1 MMKKRILA
9 VLLCGVILASAT
21 ACNTSD
27 KNIDQSV
34 GTTIENSMENPT
46 EKPVENPEGVEGQFL
61 SKQVKE
67 SWRSPLL
74 SFLSTHDR
82 SDYLNGIG
90 GSYAM
95 GLMDLDFDN
104 IPEVLIAYPGGSMGN
119 VFLTIYDLATGEK
132 LTSYNAGYFGK
143 GTDVCFSVAFQNGMP
158 VVLEEGNMRAL
169 DIGYLDRIKVLPKT
183 VKTLE
188 KDARQLFAAS
198 EADGYY
204 VVDGQEV
211 ERGEYEA
218 KYQQFWQEYEKIE
231 ATTLRLIRW
240 VTVESDTPE
249 KTAEKMAD
257 ALINS
262 SQEFID
268 YTKQPTEKPTEK
280 ASVFGDYQD
289 ILGTLVLLQQ
299 ENGLEKFRA
308 EHPNLD
314 EREEKLLTSLC
325 EVDARALGYCM
336 KDVTSDGVDE
346 LLLLNSNFSIRAL
359 YTMHEGMPAFIRLFD
374 NDGSVFFDS
383 LRDYVKIYNYLQVNE
398 GTLSKRV
405 YSLGTI
411 KDGKYVETAT
421 VGYTYHTDT
430 REDSDFF
437 WTENGELRS
446 ADAFTVYE
454 ELERFENDASFSS
467 NPAKLTYTAILEDDP
482 HAVGKNQ
489 HYKITQANGA
499 FKIEVFDKN
508 GVCVYSDEH
517 TNTIYCY
524 AEADILRIVYSA
536 PSGYS
541 GKLNKYRFYNIST
554 NRLSEIFE
562 NVTAFRGE
570 LVAYEVEE
578 GNTTRL
584 VVENVFDKTALQQK
598 FECPQQVS
606 SAHFA
611 LDGKSIEITFDSSTR
626 KPAKR
631 VFCFETLPI
640 LKVTTICYVRYS
652 TSVQGNGN
660 VYYINSGNPALLR
673 PANGDTVR
681 LLETL
686 EGGTYKDA
694 DGNQRNDWH
703 KILYNGKVC
712 FVTADSFEV
721 LTYEVK

>member
-1 MMKKRILA
+1 MKKRILA
-9 VLLCGVILASAT
+9 TLLCGVILASAVS
-21 ACNTSD
+21 CNTKE
-27 KNIDQSV
+27 KNADQATE
-34 GTTIENSMENPT
+34 TTAQQST
-46 EKPVENPEGVEGQFL
+46 EAETTVEILTKNPEGEEGQFL
-61 SKQVKE
+61 SKQVRE
-67 SWRSPLL
+67 SWRGALL

-82 SDYLNGIG
+82 NDYLGGIG

-119 VFLTIYDLATGEK
+119 VFLMIYDLATGENI
-132 LTSYNAGYFGK
+132 TDYNAGYFGK
-143 GTDVCFSVAFQNGMP
+143 GTDVCFSVAFQNGAP
-158 VVLEEGNMRAL
+158 VILEEGNMRAL
-169 DIGYLDRIKVLPKT
+169 DIGYLDRVKVLPKT

-188 KDARQLFAAS
+188 EDAKQVFAAS

-204 VVDGQEV
+204 AVDGQEV
-211 ERGEYEA
+211 EKSEYEA
-218 KYQQFWQEYEKIE
+218 KYQQFWKEYEKIE
-231 ATTLRLIRW
+231 ATMLRLIMW
-240 VTVESDTPE
+240 STVESDTPE
-249 KTAEKMAD
+249 KTAEKMVD

-262 SQEFID
+262 SQAFID

-289 ILGTLVLLQQ
+289 LLGTLVLLQQ

-325 EVDARALGYCM
+325 EVDARAMGYCV
-336 KDVTSDGVDE
+336 KDVTSDGVDD
-346 LLLLNSNFSIRAL
+346 LLLLYSNFSIRAL
-359 YTMHEGMPAFIRLFD
+359 YTMHEGMPVFIRLFD

-411 KDGKYVETAT
+411 KDGKYVEIAT

-430 REDSDFF
+430 REETDFF

-454 ELERFENDASFSS
+454 ELERFENGASFSS
-467 NPAKLTYTAILEDDP
+467 NPAKLTYTAILEDDT

-517 TNTIYCY
+517 TDKIYCY
-524 AEADILRIVYSA
+524 FDEDILRIVYSS
-536 PSGYS
+536 PSGYY
-541 GKLNKYRFYNIST
+541 GYKYRFYNIST

-570 LVAYEVEE
+570 LVAYTVEE
-578 GNTTRL
+578 GNTPCL

-606 SAHFA
+606 SAYFA
-611 LDGKSIEITFDSSTR
+611 LDGKSIEISFGSYS
-626 KPAKR
+626 KPSKR
-631 VFCFETLPI
+631 VFCFENLPI

-681 LLETL
+681 LLETV

-694 DGNQRNDWH
+694 DGNERNDWH
-703 KILYNGKVC
+703 KILYSGEVC

>member
-9 VLLCGVILASAT
+9 TLLCGVVLASAT
-21 ACNTSD
+21 ACNTKD
-27 KNIDQSV
+27 KSIDQSV
-34 GTTIENSMENPT
+34 ETTIENPMENPT
-46 EKPVENPEGVEGQFL
+46 EKPVEIPTKNPEGVEVQFL

-104 IPEVLIAYPGGSMGN
+104 IPEVLIAHPGGSMGN
-119 VFLTIYDLATGEK
+119 VYLMIYDLATGEN
-132 LTSYNAGYFGK
+132 LTDYNAGYFGK
-143 GTDVCFSVAFQNGMP
+143 RTDVCFSVAFQNGMP

-204 VVDGQEV
+204 AVDGQEV
-211 ERGEYEA
+211 EKSEYEA

-240 VTVESDTPE
+240 GTVESDTPE
-249 KTAEKMAD
+249 KTAEKMVD

-262 SQEFID
+262 SQAFID

-280 ASVFGDYQD
+280 TSVFGDYQD
-289 ILGTLVLLQQ
+289 LLGALVLLQQ

-308 EHPNLD
+308 EHPKLD

-325 EVDARALGYCM
+325 EVDARAMGYCM

-359 YTMHEGMPAFIRLFD
+359 YTMHEGMPVFIKSFD

-411 KDGKYVETAT
+411 KDGKYVEVAT
-421 VGYTYHTDT
+421 VGYTYHTD
-430 REDSDFF
+430 RKS
-437 WTENGELRS
+437 
-446 ADAFTVYE
+446 
-454 ELERFENDASFSS
+454 
-467 NPAKLTYTAILEDDP
+467 
-482 HAVGKNQ
+482 
-489 HYKITQANGA
+489 
-499 FKIEVFDKN
+499 
-508 GVCVYSDEH
+508 
-517 TNTIYCY
+517 
-524 AEADILRIVYSA
+524 
-536 PSGYS
+536 
-541 GKLNKYRFYNIST
+541 
-554 NRLSEIFE
+554 
-562 NVTAFRGE
+562 
-570 LVAYEVEE
+570 
-578 GNTTRL
+578 
-584 VVENVFDKTALQQK
+584 VV
-598 FECPQQVS
+598 
-606 SAHFA
+606 
-611 LDGKSIEITFDSSTR
+611 
-626 KPAKR
+626 
-631 VFCFETLPI
+631 
-640 LKVTTICYVRYS
+640 
-652 TSVQGNGN
+652 
-660 VYYINSGNPALLR
+660 
-673 PANGDTVR
+673 
-681 LLETL
+681 
-686 EGGTYKDA
+686 
-694 DGNQRNDWH
+694 
-703 KILYNGKVC
+703 
-712 FVTADSFEV
+712 
-721 LTYEVK
+721 

>member
-9 VLLCGVILASAT
+9 TLLCGVILASAVS
-21 ACNTSD
+21 CNTKD
-27 KNIDQSV
+27 TKVDQESTV
-34 GTTIENSMENPT
+34 EQPT
-46 EKPVENPEGVEGQFL
+46 EQLTENPE
-61 SKQVKE
+61 
-67 SWRSPLL
+67 
-74 SFLSTHDR
+74 
-82 SDYLNGIG
+82 
-90 GSYAM
+90 
-95 GLMDLDFDN
+95 
-104 IPEVLIAYPGGSMGN
+104 
-119 VFLTIYDLATGEK
+119 
-132 LTSYNAGYFGK
+132 
-143 GTDVCFSVAFQNGMP
+143 
-158 VVLEEGNMRAL
+158 
-169 DIGYLDRIKVLPKT
+169 
-183 VKTLE
+183 
-188 KDARQLFAAS
+188 
-198 EADGYY
+198 
-204 VVDGQEV
+204 
-211 ERGEYEA
+211 
-218 KYQQFWQEYEKIE
+218 
-231 ATTLRLIRW
+231 
-240 VTVESDTPE
+240 
-249 KTAEKMAD
+249 
-257 ALINS
+257 
-262 SQEFID
+262 
-268 YTKQPTEKPTEK
+268 EK

-299 ENGLEKFRA
+299 ENGVEKFRA
-308 EHPNLD
+308 EHPGLD
-314 EREEKLLTSLC
+314 AREEAILLSLC
-325 EVDARALGYCM
+325 NVDVRALGYCV

-359 YTMHEGMPAFIRLFD
+359 YTMHEGMPVFIRLFD

-411 KDGKYVETAT
+411 KDGKYVETAA

-454 ELERFENDASFSS
+454 ELERFENGASFSS
-467 NPAKLTYTAILEDDP
+467 NPAKLTYTAILEDDT

-489 HYKITQANGA
+489 HYKITKANGA

-517 TNTIYCY
+517 ADAIYCY

-570 LVAYEVEE
+570 LVAYTGEE

-611 LDGKSIEITFDSSTR
+611 LDGRSIEITFSGASG
-626 KPAKR
+626 KPGKR

-640 LKVTTICYVRYS
+640 LRVTTICYVRYS